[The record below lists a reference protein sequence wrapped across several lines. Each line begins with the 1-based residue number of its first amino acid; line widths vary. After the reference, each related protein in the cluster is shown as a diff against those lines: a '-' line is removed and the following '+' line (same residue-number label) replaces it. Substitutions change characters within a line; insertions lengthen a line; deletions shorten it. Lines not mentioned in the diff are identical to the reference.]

1 MGSRF
6 AEIRSKLD
14 PHPVTVSSTVPVRS
28 DPAPFIMGFLGGLF
42 PHFRAGRPLEAQHL
56 HSLYTTTEGMLAG
69 LQVAAPGQ
77 VVDDV
82 FDQLPQLQAVLLKD
96 AEAILAGDP
105 AARSTDEVLIAY
117 PGFFAIAIYRCAHL
131 FHLAGVPIF
140 PRILTEYAHEKTG
153 IDIHPGAQ
161 IGESFV
167 IDHGTGIVI
176 GETSVV
182 GKGVKIYQGVTL
194 GALSVEKK
202 AAGTK
207 RHPTVED
214 GVVLYSNATVL
225 GGDTTIG
232 HHSVIGGNVWLTE
245 SVPPYSVVYHKAEV
259 TLRSGRS
266 S

>member
-1 MGSRF
+1 MTDRF
-6 AEIRSKLD
+6 SEIVQKLA
-14 PHPVTVSSTVPVRS
+14 HPSFASAAAVPVRT
-28 DPAPFIMGFLGGLF
+28 DPAPFVAKLLAVLF
-42 PHFRAGRPLEAQHL
+42 PHYRTGQA
-56 HSLYTTTEGMLAG
+56 
-69 LQVAAPGQ
+69 LQVR
-77 VVDDV
+77 
-82 FDQLPQLQAVLLKD
+82 QLEDLHALTRQMLSALQINTAGPIVEEVCGKLPELQAALMTD
-96 AEAILAGDP
+96 AQAILAGDP
-105 AARSTDEVLIAY
+105 AARSIDEVIITY
-117 PGFFAIAIYRCAHL
+117 PGFFAIAVFRCAHL

-153 IDIHPGAQ
+153 IDIHPGAT
-161 IGESFV
+161 IGEGCV

-225 GGDTTIG
+225 GGDTIIG

-245 SVPPYSVVYHKAEV
+245 SVPAHSVVYHKAEV
-259 TLRSGRS
+259 TLRSAGGG
-266 S
+266 